1 MMFPLR
7 DARSRTRTSNSQCQ
21 TRPVCRPHVNAY
33 HAGGLRAAGPR
44 LTRLNRRAPYMDA
57 PHRSCAMA
65 SALSRSASLAR
76 HVCTNG

>member
-7 DARSRTRTSNSQCQ
+7 DARSRTRTSISQCQ
-21 TRPVCRPHVNAY
+21 TVKTPRITPTTRA
-33 HAGGLRAAGPR
+33 ALRAAGPR

>member
-7 DARSRTRTSNSQCQ
+7 DRTHVPAPGPASASARPCADPTVTPTTR
-21 TRPVCRPHVNAY
+21 A
-33 HAGGLRAAGPR
+33 ALRAAGPR
-44 LTRLNRRAPYMDA
+44 LMRLNRRAPYMDA